1 MARTIASTG
10 GSGLLLAQMGWL
22 TAEVAWLEPTRT
34 QLIGNMDGL
43 TATAGATAL
52 GPAVAHEGM
61 TGKKLTFPWEP
72 PHATY
77 RLDQGSGRV
86 RPLVGNSLLNPV
98 ASGLWRACLV
108 EPVIG
113 FTRVSSSFRTRWF
126 PWACSADTCM
136 ANLCVFYEFLGRMG
150 APGRPI
156 AS

>member
-34 QLIGNMDGL
+34 QLIGNLDGL

-72 PHATY
+72 PMRRIDLTRGVGGFV
-77 RLDQGSGRV
+77 RLSAIHSLTPSPLGSGE
-86 RPLVGNSLLNPV
+86 L
-98 ASGLWRACLV
+98 A
-108 EPVIG
+108 
-113 FTRVSSSFRTRWF
+113 
-126 PWACSADTCM
+126 
-136 ANLCVFYEFLGRMG
+136 
-150 APGRPI
+150 
-156 AS
+156 